1 MTMAYPFTAVESKW
15 QSIWKERRSNATP
28 DDFSKPKFYALDM
41 FPYPSGDGLHV
52 GHPEGYTATD
62 IVARFK
68 KMQGYNV
75 LHPMGFD
82 AFGLPTERY
91 SMTHNIH
98 PAEAT
103 AKNVAN
109 FKRQLNMLGFAYDWE
124 REVNTTAPSYYKWT
138 QWMFLLIYNSWYDAV
153 AEKARPIDELP
164 IPQHLTESNEI
175 EAYRDSQ
182 RLAFISNIPVN
193 WCEQLGTVLANEE
206 VDEWKEKGYAVERRP
221 MRQWMLRIT
230 EYADR
235 LLKDLDLVQW
245 PASTKEMQKHW
256 IGKSEGAEAEFPL
269 VGLGESVRIFTTRPD
284 TMFGATYL
292 VLAPE
297 HSLADLITTDE
308 YREAAENYKAQTALK
323 SDLDRTDLATEKTGV
338 FTGGY
343 ALNPATG
350 AKIPVWIADYVLAH
364 YGFGAIMAVP
374 AHDER
379 DHEFAKRFGLP
390 VSQTVLPE
398 NGADWDCEKMPFTGD
413 GISANSSNHEIS
425 LDGLPTAEAKQK
437 MTEWLENKGIGARKI
452 QYRLRDWLFSRQR
465 YWGEPIPIMYY
476 EDGSRRAL
484 DLDELPLLLPDVN
497 NFKPAGTGESPL
509 ANVEKW
515 VNFIDKKTGRRARF
529 ETNTMPQWAGSCWYY
544 LRYCDPHNE
553 NEFCAAEKDRYWLG
567 KNGVDLYIGGAEHAV
582 LHLLYSRFWH
592 KVLYDY
598 GYVTSIEPFA
608 RVFHQ
613 GLILAEDGRK
623 MSKSLKNVVNPD
635 EVTAQYG
642 ADALRVFEMFMGPLE
657 ASKPWATK
665 GVEGVSRFLNR
676 VWRLVA
682 TDVGVPSPS
691 LQNISLTAEQE
702 YAAHSAIK
710 KVTED
715 IDALS
720 FNTAVSAMMIFTN
733 ELTAAEIRPR
743 AAVEILLKLI
753 APFAPHLAEELWS
766 ILGNSTSVF
775 EEKFPTCDAA
785 KLTKKT
791 VEIVLQVNSKIRSKA
806 VVHADISREDL
817 EKIGLSDE
825 SVLKFLDGLTVRK
838 TIVVPGKLVN
848 YIAN

>member
-124 REVNTTAPSYYKWT
+124 REINTTEPAYYKWT
-138 QWMFLLIYNSWYDAV
+138 QWMFLLIYNSWYDDAT
-153 AEKARPIDELP
+153 EKARPIDELP
-164 IPQHLTESNEI
+164 IPQHLSEPKEI

-182 RLAFISNIPVN
+182 RLAFISHIPVN

-206 VDEWKEKGYAVERRP
+206 VDEWKEKGYTVERRP

-230 EYADR
+230 KYAER
-235 LLKDLDLVQW
+235 LLKDLDSVQW
-245 PASTKEMQKHW
+245 PNSTKEMQKHW
-256 IGKSEGAEAEFPL
+256 IGKSEGAEAKFQL
-269 VGLGESVRIFTTRPD
+269 LGSDESIWVFTTRPD

-292 VLAPE
+292 VIAPE
-297 HSLADLITTDE
+297 HSLADRITTDE
-308 YREAAENYKAQTALK
+308 YREAVANYKAQAALK

-390 VSQTVLPE
+390 ISQTVLPE
-398 NGADWDCEKMPFTGD
+398 NGTVWDCEETPFTDD
-413 GISANSSNHEIS
+413 GTSINSSNSEIS
-425 LDGLPTAEAKQK
+425 LDGLSTAEAKRK

-484 DLDELPLLLPDVN
+484 DSDELPLLLPDVSD
-497 NFKPAGTGESPL
+497 FKPAGTGESPL

-515 VNFIDKKTGRRARF
+515 VNFIDKKTGRRARY

-553 NEFCAAEKDRYWLG
+553 NEFCTAEKERYWLG

-582 LHLLYSRFWH
+582 LHLLYARFWH
-592 KVLYDY
+592 KVLFDY
-598 GYVTSIEPFA
+598 GYVTSAEPFA

-623 MSKSLKNVVNPD
+623 MSKSFKNVVNPD
-635 EVTAQYG
+635 EVTAKYG

-657 ASKPWATK
+657 ASKPWSTN
-665 GVEGVSRFLNR
+665 GVEGISRFLNR

-682 TDVGVPSPS
+682 DEGGVLSDL
-691 LQNISLTAEQE
+691 LQNAEMTSEQE
-702 YAAHSAIK
+702 YAAHSTIK
-710 KVTED
+710 KVAED
-715 IDALS
+715 IDLLS
-720 FNTAVSAMMIFTN
+720 FNTAISAMMIFTN

-743 AAVEILLKLI
+743 AAIEILVKLI

-775 EEKFPTCDAA
+775 EEKFPICDVS
-785 KLTKKT
+785 KLTRKT

-806 VVHADISREDL
+806 IVHADISREDL
-817 EKIGLSDE
+817 EKTGLSDE

-838 TIVVPGKLVN
+838 IIVVPGKLVN